1 MASSDLDP
9 IATLPAFSGKNFLQL
24 QLGIFVASS
33 DLSILCLWTEYSRLS
48 MIKHLVWG
56 SVRHIDIE

>member
-1 MASSDLDP
+1 MRFIKLAVISMASSDLDP

-33 DLSILCLWTEYSRLS
+33 DLSILALTLS
-48 MIKHLVWG
+48 L
-56 SVRHIDIE
+56 